1 MEIVCVN
8 KTMQNQTGNKTKEG
22 RERKK
27 TKTCQNET
35 HAPNQDFF
43 AIKYEKFQCKQ
54 LVCFYHVYIVKRF
67 KIHLQIITHLF
78 LAVSRSKGKST
89 KKCCEHINKTF
100 TAQPNNWV

>member
-8 KTMQNQTGNKTKEG
+8 RTMQNQTGNKTKVG

-54 LVCFYHVYIVKRF
+54 LVCFYHVYSKEIQNSFTNYYTSFFGCF
-67 KIHLQIITHLF
+67 KVQ
-78 LAVSRSKGKST
+78 R
-89 KKCCEHINKTF
+89 
-100 TAQPNNWV
+100 